1 MRYIHILLLS
11 LALAASASAQQGL
24 TNGSNAPEF
33 ALAGI
38 DGQTYDLS
46 QLRGKIVLI
55 TFWSTRCNICHSELP
70 NMNRLAARYKAQQVV
85 FLGLTM
91 ENESKVASY
100 LKSNTFDFTIVPNS
114 FGAVL
119 QYADRDRAG
128 NIAMGF
134 PAFFLIDQNGVVRM
148 KTSGWDKT
156 PEVDAQISKL
166 LSGPRDMVAAKARD
180 MAAPAASGQR

>member
-1 MRYIHILLLS
+1 MRLISILLIS
-11 LALAASASAQQGL
+11 FALAVSAAAQQGL
-24 TNGSNAPEF
+24 ISGSNAPEF

-46 QLRGKIVLI
+46 QLRGKVVLV

-70 NMNRLAARYKAQQVV
+70 NMNRLASRYKGQQVV

-91 ENESKVASY
+91 ENEAKVSSY
-100 LKSNTFDFTIVPNS
+100 LKSNSFDFTIVPNS

-134 PAFFLIDQNGVVRM
+134 PAYFLIDQNGVVRM

-156 PEVDAQISKL
+156 PDVDAQISRL
-166 LSGPRDMVAAKARD
+166 LAGPRDMVAARPRE
-180 MAAPAASGQR
+180 MAAPANSGQR

>member
-1 MRYIHILLLS
+1 MRFFSILLIS
-11 LALAASASAQQGL
+11 FALAVSTVAQQGL
-24 TNGSNAPEF
+24 ATGSNAPEF
-33 ALAGI
+33 ALAGL

-46 QLRGKIVLI
+46 QLRGKVVLV
-55 TFWSTRCNICHSELP
+55 TFWSTRCNICHSELS
-70 NMNRLAARYKAQQVV
+70 NMNNLAARYKGQQVV

-91 ENESKVASY
+91 ENETKVSGY
-100 LKSNTFDFTIVPNS
+100 LKSNAFNFTIVPNS

-134 PAFFLIDQNGVVRM
+134 PAYFLIDQNGVVRM

-156 PEVDAQISKL
+156 PDVDAQISRL
-166 LSGPRDMVAAKARD
+166 LAGPRDMVAAGPRDKA
-180 MAAPAASGQR
+180 ALAPSSQR